1 MLKGALLPTVIVGAA
16 GIALFSILK
25 GLHGFY
31 GAMVAQVVVVIF
43 FLVHLLISKLSRNLD
58 PMATMALA
66 MFSYFAKVMV
76 MGAFLLVLTKFTSRD
91 VIDRT
96 SFGVTAIVLTVVG
109 LLSALLSFGSEPWQ
123 PTIDSFGPVLAGW
136 VVASAVIGS
145 AARFLIQTYAQ
156 SLSAHSH
163 GVVIMVVEPVWT
175 ALLSAAWFGET
186 MTGMQLAGC
195 GLIFAAL
202 LISRAAAVGQLVR
215 SALRQ
220 DVPS

>member
-1 MLKGALLPTVIVGAA
+1 MSNKDSEQSTSESAMLKGALLPTIIVGSAC
-16 GIALFSILK
+16 IALFSILK

-96 SFGVTAIVLTVVG
+96 SFGITAIVLT
-109 LLSALLSFGSEPWQ
+109 
-123 PTIDSFGPVLAGW
+123 
-136 VVASAVIGS
+136 
-145 AARFLIQTYAQ
+145 
-156 SLSAHSH
+156 
-163 GVVIMVVEPVWT
+163 
-175 ALLSAAWFGET
+175 AAWLGGEIKSY
-186 MTGMQLAGC
+186 LS
-195 GLIFAAL
+195 LKIHL
-202 LISRAAAVGQLVR
+202 PLPPR
-215 SALRQ
+215 
-220 DVPS
+220 P

>member
-1 MLKGALLPTVIVGAA
+1 MSSKDSEQSTTESAMLKGALLPTVIVGASC
-16 GIALFSILK
+16 IALFTILK

-96 SFGVTAIVLTVVG
+96 SFGITAIVLT
-109 LLSALLSFGSEPWQ
+109 
-123 PTIDSFGPVLAGW
+123 
-136 VVASAVIGS
+136 
-145 AARFLIQTYAQ
+145 
-156 SLSAHSH
+156 
-163 GVVIMVVEPVWT
+163 
-175 ALLSAAWFGET
+175 AAWLGGEIKSY
-186 MTGMQLAGC
+186 LS
-195 GLIFAAL
+195 LKIHL
-202 LISRAAAVGQLVR
+202 PLPPR
-215 SALRQ
+215 
-220 DVPS
+220 P

>member
-1 MLKGALLPTVIVGAA
+1 MSNKDSEQSTSESAMLKGALLPTVIVGAVC
-16 GIALFSILK
+16 IALFSILK

-96 SFGVTAIVLTVVG
+96 SFGVTAIVLT
-109 LLSALLSFGSEPWQ
+109 
-123 PTIDSFGPVLAGW
+123 
-136 VVASAVIGS
+136 
-145 AARFLIQTYAQ
+145 
-156 SLSAHSH
+156 
-163 GVVIMVVEPVWT
+163 
-175 ALLSAAWFGET
+175 AAWLGGEIKSYLSLKIHLPLPPKP
-186 MTGMQLAGC
+186 QN
-195 GLIFAAL
+195 
-202 LISRAAAVGQLVR
+202 
-215 SALRQ
+215 
-220 DVPS
+220 P

>member
-1 MLKGALLPTVIVGAA
+1 MSNKDSEQSTSESAMLKGAVVPTIIVGAA
-16 GIALFSILK
+16 CIALFSILK

-96 SFGVTAIVLTVVG
+96 SFGITAIVLT
-109 LLSALLSFGSEPWQ
+109 
-123 PTIDSFGPVLAGW
+123 
-136 VVASAVIGS
+136 
-145 AARFLIQTYAQ
+145 
-156 SLSAHSH
+156 
-163 GVVIMVVEPVWT
+163 
-175 ALLSAAWFGET
+175 AAWLGGEIKSYLSLKIHLPLPPKP
-186 MTGMQLAGC
+186 QN
-195 GLIFAAL
+195 
-202 LISRAAAVGQLVR
+202 
-215 SALRQ
+215 
-220 DVPS
+220 PSLGGRHDGS

>member
-1 MLKGALLPTVIVGAA
+1 MSNKDSEQSTSESAMLKGALLPTVIVGAA
-16 GIALFSILK
+16 CIALFSILK

-96 SFGVTAIVLTVVG
+96 SFGITAIVLT
-109 LLSALLSFGSEPWQ
+109 
-123 PTIDSFGPVLAGW
+123 
-136 VVASAVIGS
+136 
-145 AARFLIQTYAQ
+145 
-156 SLSAHSH
+156 
-163 GVVIMVVEPVWT
+163 
-175 ALLSAAWFGET
+175 AAWLGGEIKSYLSLKIHLPLPPKP
-186 MTGMQLAGC
+186 QN
-195 GLIFAAL
+195 
-202 LISRAAAVGQLVR
+202 
-215 SALRQ
+215 
-220 DVPS
+220 PSLGGRHDGS